1 MITFWLAAALLSA
14 ATAGLVV
21 YRAARG
27 RRAETL
33 AVEDPSAAIYR
44 RQLAELDEL
53 SERGLLPEDERR
65 SARAEAARRLLNVTA
80 PPAGPVKA
88 SRGLVVTILAAA
100 TPLAALTIYLI
111 VGSPQVPDQPYLKRV
126 AAWRAVDPASLE
138 PAQMVAVL
146 QVVVA
151 EHPNEAVPLFYLGR
165 VQLAAGD
172 AFSAERSL
180 QKAIRIGPAKASYWI
195 ALGEAFVAEANGDV
209 SADAQTAFAR
219 ALALDPTAPGPRY
232 YLARAKIVG
241 GNVAGGLADWR
252 ALAQALSADDIRKA
266 ALLHDID
273 VVARTGVPPSEA
285 PAAAGPA
292 VGAEQQAFIRSMVEG
307 LAARLKAQPDDP
319 AGWGR
324 LIRSYTVLGD
334 TEALNAARAQAQK
347 LFKDRP
353 DALRTMQAAI
363 GGGQ

>member
-27 RRAETL
+27 RRAETR
-33 AVEDPSAAIYR
+33 VGEDPSAAVYR
-44 RQLAELDEL
+44 RQLAELDDL
-53 SERGLLPEDERR
+53 SERGLLPEQERR
-65 SARAEAARRLLNVTA
+65 SARAEAARRLLNVAAA
-80 PPAGPVKA
+80 PAAPTKA
-88 SRGLVVTILAAA
+88 SRGLIVTVLAAA
-100 TPLAALTIYLI
+100 TPLAALAVYLI
-111 VGSPQVPDQPYLKRV
+111 VGSPQIPDQPYLKRV
-126 AAWRAVDPASLE
+126 AAWRAVDPSSLE

-151 EHPNEAVPLFYLGR
+151 EHPKDALPLFYLGR
-165 VQLAAGD
+165 VQLASGD

-180 QKAIRIGPAKASYWI
+180 QKAIRIGPAKAPYWI

-209 SADAQTAFAR
+209 STDAKTAFAQ
-219 ALALDPTAPGPRY
+219 ALLLDPSAPAPRY
-232 YLARAKIVG
+232 YLSRAKIAG
-241 GNVAGGLADWR
+241 GDVAGGLAGWR
-252 ALAQALSADDIRKA
+252 ALAQTLAPDDIRKA
-266 ALLHDID
+266 GLLHDID
-273 VVARTGVPPSEA
+273 VVARTGILPSEA

-292 VGAEQQAFIRSMVEG
+292 VGGEQQAFIRSMVEG

-334 TEALNAARAQAQK
+334 AEGLNAARAQAQK